1 MRNEEFND
9 IFVNRAY
16 WKKGGKAKNKIKF
29 KGTYHWWCPWTV
41 MMFGDYK
48 NKLLKVHGVMCW
60 HMIPNGIF
68 NALHNH
74 DNEPTLLLAKSFF

>member
-1 MRNEEFND
+1 
-9 IFVNRAY
+9 
-16 WKKGGKAKNKIKF
+16 
-29 KGTYHWWCPWTV
+29 